1 MTHLLNT
8 IASVCIQVSLHIK
21 DKSALVAPIYQH
33 LSDDDYIASSYKEEK
48 ESSNL
53 ESQTLSEVETAKS
66 ACA

>member
-1 MTHLLNT
+1 
-8 IASVCIQVSLHIK
+8 
-21 DKSALVAPIYQH
+21 